1 MKNSSSPVHLDPNQP
16 AEEAVRSILVELGTS
31 LRRSVDLTVNNS
43 GPDPLHDLRVATR
56 RTRSVLSQLGGALP
70 AEAVAPFAAD
80 FKWLGEI
87 TGPCRD
93 LDVWLLDLRARRDDL
108 AGGDAIALFHF
119 ESEVRAARDR
129 AHTEVVLGLTSP
141 RCRRLIESW
150 EAFLSKQA
158 ATAKPPQDA
167 DTPVKVFADGRI
179 TRAYQRVLRRGRN
192 LGGDSPPEALHRLRI
207 AAKKLRYLLEFF
219 RSLYAAERVDPR
231 ITELKGLQDV
241 LGEFNDRQ
249 IQRANLA
256 VLTRR
261 FEGTVDAGTLT
272 AMNDLGSDLDHRQR
286 ELRHTF
292 RDHFDPIVSAAAQLE
307 YRALFD
313 VNASRYSP

>member
-56 RTRSVLSQLGGALP
+56 RTRSALSQLGAVLP
-70 AEAVAPFAAD
+70 AEEVATFAAD
-80 FKWLGEI
+80 FTWLGEI

-93 LDVWLLDLRARRDDL
+93 LDVWLLDLSARRDDL
-108 AGGDAIALFHF
+108 ATDKATALSQF

-129 AHTEVVLGLTSP
+129 AHAEVVLGITSP
-141 RCRRLIESW
+141 RCRRLLESW
-150 EAFLSKQA
+150 EAFLSNQS
-158 ATAKPPQDA
+158 ATAEPPQDA
-167 DTPVKVFADGRI
+167 DTPLKVFADERI
-179 TRAYQRVLRRGRN
+179 TKAYQRVLRRGRD
-192 LGGDSPPEALHRLRI
+192 LGAESPPEALHRLRI

-219 RSLYAAERVDPR
+219 RSLYRAESIDPR

-241 LGEFNDRQ
+241 LGELNDRE
-249 IQRANLA
+249 IQRERLTVMTRDLEATVGADTLA
-256 VLTRR
+256 
-261 FEGTVDAGTLT
+261 
-272 AMNDLGSDLDHRQR
+272 AMSDLGSDLDHRQR

-292 RDHFDPIVSAAAQLE
+292 RNHFDPIVSAAAQLE

>member
-1 MKNSSSPVHLDPNQP
+1 VHLDPNQP
-16 AEEAVRSILVELGTS
+16 AEEAVLSILSELGTS
-31 LRRSVDLTVNNS
+31 LQRSVDLTVNNS

-56 RTRSVLSQLGGALP
+56 RTRSALSQLGGVLP

-80 FKWLGEI
+80 FKWLGEL

-93 LDVWLLDLRARRDDL
+93 LDVWLLDLSARRDDL
-108 AGGDAIALFHF
+108 AVGEAAALSHF
-119 ESEVRAARDR
+119 ESAVRAKRDR
-129 AHTEVVLGLTSP
+129 AHAEVVLGLTSS
-141 RCRRLIESW
+141 RRRRLLESW

-158 ATAKPPQDA
+158 ATAEPPQNV

-179 TRAYQRVLRRGRN
+179 TRAYQRVLRRGRD
-192 LGGDSPPEALHRLRI
+192 LGGNSPPEALHRLRI

-219 RSLYAAERVDPR
+219 RSLYPADRVDPR
-231 ITELKGLQDV
+231 ITELKVLQDV
-241 LGEFNDRQ
+241 LGELNDRQ

-256 VLTRR
+256 VFTREL
-261 FEGTVDAGTLT
+261 EGTVDAGTLA
-272 AMNDLGSDLDHRQR
+272 AMSDLGSNLDHRQR

-292 RDHFDPIVSAAAQLE
+292 RDHFDPIVSAASQLE